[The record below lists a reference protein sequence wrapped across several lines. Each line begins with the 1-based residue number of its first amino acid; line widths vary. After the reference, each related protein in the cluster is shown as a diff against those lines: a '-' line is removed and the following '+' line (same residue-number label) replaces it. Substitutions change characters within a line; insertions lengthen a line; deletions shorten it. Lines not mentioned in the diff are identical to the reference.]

1 VPKPNVHVGSGR
13 PAQLAIHANRQQTR

>member
-13 PAQLAIHANRQQTR
+13 SAQLAIHANRQQTR